1 MIAFCED
8 KSPASKEFLMIQER
22 HIVTKICV
30 FLRSCWL
37 KDSVVTPQKKFL
49 VEYIRLRP
57 VLWYNWTIIPQS
69 FLEVSLKL
77 NRCQQFGLQQIFVAS
92 KRPFSCIFF
101 GINPFSRS
109 NSQLLSIACHTL
121 QTRRA
126 NVVRVHLRY
135 RGALLVH
142 TMRLQ
147 NFAGKFHIHFYN
159 IRDSVLFGSSKSKDL
174 VSWHQSLT
182 HGQHD
187 IELLSIKLLP
197 ALTAVTCCCQL
208 WLLASALEAVTSCCQ
223 LRQLLQAAASFD
235 SCYKLLPA
243 LTAGVS
249 CRQLWQLLQVVASC

>member
-1 MIAFCED
+1 
-8 KSPASKEFLMIQER
+8 MIQLN
-22 HIVTKICV
+22 HN
-30 FLRSCWL
+30 
-37 KDSVVTPQKKFL
+37 TPKF
-49 VEYIRLRP
+49 
-57 VLWYNWTIIPQS
+57 S
-69 FLEVSLKL
+69 EVSLKL
-77 NRCQQFGLQQIFVAS
+77 NWCQQFGLQQIFVAS

-109 NSQLLSIACHTL
+109 NSQLLSIAWHTL
-121 QTRRA
+121 QTRKA

-182 HGQHD
+182 HGHYD
-187 IELLSIKLLP
+187 IELLSNKLLP

-208 WLLASALEAVTSCCQ
+208 WLLASALAAVTSCCQ
-223 LRQLLQAAASFD
+223 LWQLLQAVASVG
-235 SCYKLLPA
+235 SC
-243 LTAGVS
+243 
-249 CRQLWQLLQVVASC
+249 CQLWQLLQALTAVTSCCQH

>member
-57 VLWYNWTIIPQS
+57 VLWYNWTITPQS

-92 KRPFSCIFF
+92 KRPFSCFFF

-109 NSQLLSIACHTL
+109 NSQLLSIAWHTL
-121 QTRRA
+121 QTRKA

-142 TMRLQ
+142 TIYMRLQ
-147 NFAGKFHIHFYN
+147 NFAGKFHLHFYN
-159 IRDSVLFGSSKSKDL
+159 IRNSVLFDSSKSKDL
-174 VSWHQSLT
+174 GSCHQSLT

-187 IELLSIKLLP
+187 IELLSNKLLP

-208 WLLASALEAVTSCCQ
+208 WLLVSALATVTSCCQ
-223 LRQLLQAAASFD
+223 LWQLLQAVASLGRIT
-235 SCYKLLPA
+235 SW
-243 LTAGVS
+243 
-249 CRQLWQLLQVVASC
+249 RQHWQLL

>member
-1 MIAFCED
+1 MLNIFGYGPFCDTIEPLHP
-8 KSPASKEFLMIQER
+8 KVFRGIPKVELVSTVRPPADFCCLK
-22 HIVTKICV
+22 KAV
-30 FLRSCWL
+30 FM
-37 KDSVVTPQKKFL
+37 F
-49 VEYIRLRP
+49 
-57 VLWYNWTIIPQS
+57 
-69 FLEVSLKL
+69 
-77 NRCQQFGLQQIFVAS
+77 
-92 KRPFSCIFF
+92 FF

-159 IRDSVLFGSSKSKDL
+159 IRDSVLFGSSKSNDL

-187 IELLSIKLLP
+187 IELLSNKLLP
-197 ALTAVTCCCQL
+197 GLTAVACCCQL
-208 WLLASALEAVTSCCQ
+208 
-223 LRQLLQAAASFD
+223 
-235 SCYKLLPA
+235 
-243 LTAGVS
+243 
-249 CRQLWQLLQVVASC
+249 